1 MTLTCASARVSM
13 CVMADAPIPL
23 IIGGNKT
30 GPRHRCTKCR
40 LPVHGNACGT
50 QLSDEE
56 QLKQMGIPVPFDISC
71 LPSEGQV
78 EMKSFNNEGCIM
90 CHTCA
95 SDVATKTKSQA
106 RCPDTTAAV
115 PVATTPPRPHSNG
128 KDPTNFLP
136 SASSTE
142 MDPTGDSEDDLSSV
156 AVFANRKKDIALE
169 WSCVTV
175 KKIRGKSWVHE
186 FCYAVSIDEKK
197 VR

>member
-78 EMKSFNNEGCIM
+78 EMKLFNNEGCIM

-95 SDVATKTKSQA
+95 SDIATKTKSPF
-106 RCPDTTAAV
+106 RCPDTTTAV
-115 PVATTPPRPHSNG
+115 PVAPLHHHAPTQTGRTLPNLCHLPALLKWTPPETAR
-128 KDPTNFLP
+128 T
-136 SASSTE
+136 T
-142 MDPTGDSEDDLSSV
+142 
-156 AVFANRKKDIALE
+156 
-169 WSCVTV
+169 
-175 KKIRGKSWVHE
+175 
-186 FCYAVSIDEKK
+186 
-197 VR
+197 